1 MKTLISIVSVEEALE
16 VKEGGGAIVDIKNV
30 EEGSLGA
37 HFPWVIRGI
46 IAALDGR
53 NMTFS
58 ATLGD
63 LSYKPGTAA
72 LAALGASA
80 CGVQY
85 VKAGLYGVRDY
96 GEALE
101 VMSAVV
107 RTCKNENP
115 RTRVV
120 AAGYADYRRFGGIDT
135 QTVVQVAH
143 DSGAD
148 LVMVDT
154 SIKDGKTLFDAMS
167 MSELEDFIGEAH
179 ARGLEVAL
187 GGSVRFDHLD
197 DLKRLGPDVVGVRGC
212 VCAANDRT
220 TKIQAA
226 RVRALAD
233 ALETLAVSR
242 VI

>member
-1 MKTLISIVSVEEALE
+1 MKTLVSIVSVEEALE
-16 VKEGGGAIVDIKNV
+16 VAEGGGDIVDIKNV

-37 HFPWVIRGI
+37 HFPWVIRGV
-46 IAALDGR
+46 IATSGGR
-53 NMTFS
+53 NLSFS

-63 LSYKPGTAA
+63 LPYKPGTAA

-85 VKAGLYGVRDY
+85 VKAGLFGVRNY

-107 RTCKNENP
+107 LTCRNENP

-120 AAGYADYRRFGGIDT
+120 AAGYADYRRFGGIDA
-135 QTVVQVAH
+135 QTVVRVAH

-154 SIKDGKTLFDAMS
+154 SIKDGKTLFDVMS

-187 GGSVRFDHLD
+187 GGSLQFEHLD

-212 VCAANDRT
+212 VCSANDRT
-220 TKIQAA
+220 TKIQAG
-226 RVRALAD
+226 RVRAFVD
-233 ALETLAVSR
+233 AISS
-242 VI
+242 